1 MADISLLPKE
11 YITKAEPTPA
21 LASRLSSLSYVFI
34 FLVLVAWGGLY
45 FYNSR
50 LVSQISKIDGEIQS
64 ISLRG
69 REQEVSK
76 INRAS
81 QELGSFKGIL
91 DSHIYSSD
99 IFSGIEKLTLKN
111 VYFDKFSLDVKK
123 NELYLSG
130 IADSYTSFAK
140 QLSAL
145 KNKSNFVRSI
155 EIQSTRLSKEG
166 VEFSFRIVLVD
177 GILIKK

>member
-11 YITKAEPTPA
+11 YATKAEPAPKLTGG
-21 LASRLSSLSYVFI
+21 LSVFSYLFI
-34 FLVLVAWGGLY
+34 FLVLAAWGGLY
-45 FYNSR
+45 LYNNRSI
-50 LVSQISKIDGEIQS
+50 SQINKINDEIKS
-64 ISLRG
+64 ISFEG
-69 REQEVSK
+69 REQEVAK
-76 INRAS
+76 INEAD
-81 QELGSFKGIL
+81 QKLGSFKNIL
-91 DSHIYSSD
+91 DSHVYSTD

-130 IADSYTSFAK
+130 VSDSYTSFAK

-145 KNKSNFVRSI
+145 KDKSDFVRTI